1 MWNEGSL
8 LHLEENDTAI
18 PQRRGAFFGLRKKT
32 TQPYPR
38 GGEPFLDLGKKTKT
52 TQPYLRGGEPFWT

>member
-18 PQRRGAFFGLRKKT
+18 PQRRGAFFGLRKKNQNHT
-32 TQPYPR
+32 TIPERR
-38 GGEPFLDLGKKTKT
+38 GAFLDLGKKPHSHT
-52 TQPYLRGGEPFWT
+52 